1 MPRIHI
7 IDDDPTIRLS
17 TELLLGALGFETES
31 SENGIEGLARLQER
45 PPDLVVCDIVM
56 PGLDGFGVLAAAQQ
70 EPRLARVPFIFLTS
84 LTDRDTQRRGM
95 TAGADDFLTK
105 PFHPTELVDAIQARF
120 RKLTT
125 HGPGEAAMEL
135 ALTRV
140 RGLLSGREQ
149 ALLGLGEPGAVAPEP
164 AAEAPD
170 PAAAAARRWA
180 EGWIER
186 VRRVFDEHNPKAIL
200 YLKDRVR
207 SKKQTIH
214 ATYLLSRLYF
224 KLDDR
229 PHAEAEF
236 AVAESVLK
244 LNIGLF
250 RSAIEAENHP
260 ATAGRYPGL
269 RARILRLERKLE
281 SLRQERFD

>member
-31 SENGIEGLARLQER
+31 SENGTEGLAHLQER

-70 EPRLARVPFIFLTS
+70 IPRLARVPFIFLTS

-95 TAGADDFLTK
+95 TSGADDFLTK

-120 RKLTT
+120 RKVANQ
-125 HGPGEAAMEL
+125 GPDEAAMQAAL
-135 ALTRV
+135 ARM
-140 RGLLSGREQ
+140 RGLLSGQEQ
-149 ALLGLGEPGAVAPEP
+149 VLLGLDDPGADALE
-164 AAEAPD
+164 AEAQALD
-170 PAAAAARRWA
+170 PEAEAVERWA
-180 EGWIER
+180 EGWIAR
-186 VRRVFDEHNPKAIL
+186 VRRVFDEQNPRAIL
-200 YLKDRVR
+200 YLKDRVH

-214 ATYLLSRLYF
+214 ATYLLSKLYF
-224 KLDDR
+224 KLEDR
-229 PHAEAEF
+229 SHAEAEF

-250 RSAIEAENHP
+250 RTAIEAENNP

-281 SLRQERFD
+281 SLRQERFV

>member
-31 SENGIEGLARLQER
+31 SESGTEGLARLQER

-125 HGPGEAAMEL
+125 HGPGEAAMEA
-135 ALTRV
+135 ALTRM
-140 RGLLSGREQ
+140 RELLTGQEQ
-149 ALLGLGEPGAVAPEP
+149 ALLGLGGAGESDPE
-164 AAEAPD
+164 AGAPD
-170 PAAAAARRWA
+170 PDPEVAAARRWT

-186 VRRVFDEHNPKAIL
+186 VRRVFDENNPQAIL
-200 YLKDRVR
+200 YLKDRVH

-214 ATYLLSRLYF
+214 ATYLLSKLYF
-224 KLDDR
+224 KLEDR

-250 RSAIEAENHP
+250 RTAIEAESHP

>member
-31 SENGIEGLARLQER
+31 SESGAEGLARLQER

-70 EPRLARVPFIFLTS
+70 IPRLARVPFIFLTS

-95 TAGADDFLTK
+95 TSGADDFLTK

-125 HGPGEAAMEL
+125 HGPDEAVMQSAL
-135 ALTRV
+135 ARM
-140 RGLLSGREQ
+140 RELLSGQEQ
-149 ALLGLGEPGAVAPEP
+149 ALLGLDDPGAAPLE
-164 AAEAPD
+164 AEAPVLD
-170 PAAAAARRWA
+170 PEVVAARRWA
-180 EGWIER
+180 EGWIQR
-186 VRRVFDEHNPKAIL
+186 VRWVFDEHNPQAIV
-200 YLKDRVR
+200 YLKDRVH

-214 ATYLLSRLYF
+214 ATYLLSKLYF
-224 KLDDR
+224 KVGDR

-244 LNIGLF
+244 MNIGLF
-250 RSAIEAENHP
+250 RTAIEGESQP
-260 ATAGRYPGL
+260 ATVGRYPGL
-269 RARILRLERKLE
+269 RARIIRLERKLE
-281 SLRQERFD
+281 KLRQEQFG